1 MSCEN
6 ESREKGESREEKC
19 CVGMG
24 EGNIPHVRVREWDG
38 DYEEYSRIVWMEMVV
53 LKNIEFTLMA
63 IVWIAQWRFD
73 H

>member
-1 MSCEN
+1 
-6 ESREKGESREEKC
+6 
-19 CVGMG
+19 MG

-38 DYEEYSRIVWMEMVV
+38 DYEEYSRIVWMAMVV

>member
-38 DYEEYSRIVWMEMVV
+38 DYESIPALYEWKVIV

-63 IVWIAQWRFD
+63 IV
-73 H
+73 

>member
-6 ESREKGESREEKC
+6 ERRETGESREEKC

-38 DYEEYSRIVWMEMVV
+38 EYEEYSRIVWMEMVV